1 MSKPVEVRDGICYM
15 CTTACPTKI
24 HVRDGRA
31 VKIDIA
37 DPKVAHCP
45 RWKAQLC

>member
-1 MSKPVEVRDGICYM
+1 M

-24 HVRDGRA
+24 HVRDGKA

-45 RWKAQLC
+45 RWKAQLCQVSKA